1 MEPITLKELKD
12 LHALFAAR
20 YNNGLTG
27 IQSDSVHIQYPS
39 DFKRLAGDNKI
50 VNDGPDGSWMHF
62 HTVVDGL
69 KIIYLAPIT
78 EFVPKTDFLESG
90 EHISPDIQDEDDS
103 RLEER

>member
-12 LHALFAAR
+12 LQALFAAR

-27 IQSDSVHIQYPS
+27 IGSDNVHIQHSS
-39 DFKRLAGDNKI
+39 DFRRLAGDNKI
-50 VNDGPDGSWMHF
+50 VNDGPNGNWIHF

-90 EHISPDIQDEDDS
+90 EFVSPDIQDEGDS